1 MIRVAFRNLFQH
13 KLRTALTILAVLL
26 GVAMISGTYV
36 LTDQL
41 RSGFEDIYKTA
52 YKNIDVIVM
61 PKPAFGEA
69 FEAADQTLPASLVD
83 KVRKVEGVQI
93 ADGGLQAVGVVVVD
107 GEPVQTGGAPTF
119 VFSNTPRELDSVIYY
134 EGSDP
139 RESGTVAVNR
149 ALSEKTG
156 VKVGDTIGLGTK
168 QGLQEVEIS
177 GLLDFGSEGSSL
189 GGAIMVVAYP
199 EDMRQWYGFGDR
211 VSYIQIKAEGVKPAA
226 LVQRIKTV
234 IDDPKVMVQTGQA
247 SAVEQTKAVGDALDS
262 VLTPALL
269 AFGGVALLVGAF
281 IIFNTFSITVA
292 QRQREFALMRT
303 LGASRRQVLT
313 SVFTEAVLIG
323 VGASVAGL
331 FAGLGVAKGINQLF
345 KAIGADIPV
354 GGIEL
359 APRTIIVA
367 LAVGILVTL
376 ISALVPALRA
386 TRVPP
391 VAALQEGATLP
402 PSRLTKF
409 TPLFGALFALTGI
422 ALLVAGFVTDGTV
435 TQRLL
440 LMAVGGVLVFF
451 AVATVARYI
460 VRPVAKLLGAPLGRA
475 DRSSG
480 RLARENSMRNPART
494 ASTAAALMIGIAVVV
509 FVAVFT
515 AGFKSSFVDAI
526 DEAAKGDLIVRAQ
539 NRAATPI
546 SGGAVE
552 AIRRVPWVGAVS
564 GVATQQVR
572 IDGANGVLIG
582 VEPSDLQKLWDFT
595 WLEGG
600 SKELL
605 DELGGDK
612 TVVEEQFALSR
623 SLQVGDSFT
632 VTTRSG
638 EEATFEV
645 IGIYRDPNVFSGA
658 MVSYAAWD
666 ALFPNRDAF
675 YALVK
680 GVPGASTAQLQ
691 KSVKAAME
699 EYPGALVET
708 KQEFV
713 DSISKQLNQFLYM
726 LYALLAV
733 SVIISLFGIVNT
745 LILTV
750 YERTREIGMLRA
762 IGSSRSQIRR
772 MIRYESVITAIMG
785 GVLGI
790 LVGVAFAYI
799 VTTQLGAQGISF
811 TLPVAQLLVCLA
823 VAIVV
828 GVLAA
833 VLPARRAA
841 RTDILAA
848 IHYE

>member
-41 RSGFEDIYKTA
+41 RSGFEDIYRTA
-52 YKNIDVIVM
+52 YKNIDVIAM
-61 PKPAFGEA
+61 PKPAFGESV
-69 FEAADQTLPASLVD
+69 EAYDQTLPASLVD
-83 KVRKVEGVQI
+83 KIASIDGVKI
-93 ADGGLQAVGVVVVD
+93 ADGCMATMGIVLVD
-107 GEPVQTGGAPTF
+107 GKVVETGGSPTL
-119 VFSNTPRELDSVIYY
+119 VFSNTPRELESVVYY
-134 EGSDP
+134 AGTDP
-139 RESGTVAVNR
+139 REAGTVAVNR
-149 ALSEKTG
+149 GLAEKKG
-156 VKVGDTIGLGTK
+156 VTVGDTIGLGTK
-168 QGLQEVEIS
+168 QGVKQVRIA
-177 GLLDFGSEGSSL
+177 GLFDYGSEGSSL
-189 GGAIMVVAYP
+189 GGSIMVVTVP
-199 EDMRQWYGFGDR
+199 DDIRLWYEFGDR
-211 VSYIQIKAEGVKPAA
+211 ISYIQIKAQHVKPAQ
-226 LVQRIKTV
+226 LVRRIKAV
-234 IDDPKVMVQTGQA
+234 IDDPRVLVQTGQA
-247 SAVEQTKAVGDALDS
+247 SADQQSEAVGDMLDT

-303 LGASRRQVLT
+303 LGASRRQVLM
-313 SVFTEAVLIG
+313 SVFTEAALIG
-323 VGASVAGL
+323 VCASVAGL
-331 FAGLGVAKGINQLF
+331 FSGLGVAEGVNQVFRWVGVEIPMSGIALQ
-345 KAIGADIPV
+345 
-354 GGIEL
+354 
-359 APRTIIVA
+359 PRTIVAA

-402 PSRLTKF
+402 PSKLSRF
-409 TPLFGALFALTGI
+409 TPVLGGLFAAGGI
-422 ALLVAGFVTDGTV
+422 GLIVAGFVSEGTV
-435 TQRLL
+435 TQLL
-440 LMAVGGVLVFF
+440 LEMAVGAVLVFF

-460 VRPVAKLLGAPLGRA
+460 VRPVARLLGWPLSRA
-475 DRSSG
+475 DHSSG

-515 AGFKSSFVDAI
+515 AAFKASFVDAI
-526 DEAAKGDLIVRAQ
+526 DESARADLIVRTQ
-539 NRAATPI
+539 NGAATPI
-546 SGGAVE
+546 SGNAVE
-552 AIRRVPWVGAVS
+552 SIRRVPWVAAVS
-564 GVATQQVR
+564 GVATHSVEY
-572 IDGANGVLIG
+572 DGEVGTIIG
-582 VEPSDLQKLWDFT
+582 VEPGDLQKLWSFT

-600 SKELL
+600 SNALL
-605 DELGGDK
+605 DELGTDK
-612 TVVEEQFALSR
+612 MVVEEQYSISR
-623 SLQVGDSFT
+623 GVSVGDT
-632 VTTRSG
+632 VKVTTRDGKKS
-638 EEATFEV
+638 AFKV

-658 MVSYAAWD
+658 VVGYGAWD
-666 ALFPNRDAF
+666 KLFSNRDAY

-680 GVPGASTAQLQ
+680 GVPGTATDRLQ
-691 KSVKAAME
+691 KAVKGAMNA
-699 EYPGALVET
+699 YPGAQVQN

-713 DSISKQLNQFLYM
+713 ESINKQLNQFLYM

-762 IGSSRSQIRR
+762 IGCSRSQIRR

-790 LVGVAFAYI
+790 IVGTAFAYV

-811 TLPVAQLLVCLA
+811 TVPPLQLAVCLG

>member
-1 MIRVAFRNLFQH
+1 
-13 KLRTALTILAVLL
+13 
-26 GVAMISGTYV
+26 
-36 LTDQL
+36 
-41 RSGFEDIYKTA
+41 
-52 YKNIDVIVM
+52 
-61 PKPAFGEA
+61 
-69 FEAADQTLPASLVD
+69 
-83 KVRKVEGVQI
+83 
-93 ADGGLQAVGVVVVD
+93 
-107 GEPVQTGGAPTF
+107 
-119 VFSNTPRELDSVIYY
+119 
-134 EGSDP
+134 
-139 RESGTVAVNR
+139 
-149 ALSEKTG
+149 
-156 VKVGDTIGLGTK
+156 
-168 QGLQEVEIS
+168 
-177 GLLDFGSEGSSL
+177 
-189 GGAIMVVAYP
+189 MVVAYP
-199 EDMRQWYGFGDR
+199 DDMPQWYAFGDR

-226 LVQRIKTV
+226 LVQRIKAA
-234 IDDPKVMVQTGQA
+234 IDDPKAVVQTGQA

-313 SVFTEAVLIG
+313 TVFTEAFLIG

-376 ISALVPALRA
+376 VSALIPALRA

-409 TPLFGALFALTGI
+409 TLLFGALFALTGI
-422 ALLVAGFVTDGTV
+422 GLLVAGFVTDGTV
-435 TQRLL
+435 TQKLL

-460 VRPVAKLLGAPLGRA
+460 VRPVAKLLGAPLSRA

-526 DEAAKGDLIVRAQ
+526 DESAKGDLIVRTQ
-539 NRAATPI
+539 NGAATPI
-546 SGGAVE
+546 SGNAVE

-572 IDGANGVLIG
+572 VEGKNGTLIG
-582 VEPSDLQKLWDFT
+582 VEPGDLQKLWDFT

-600 SKELL
+600 SNKLL
-605 DELGGDK
+605 DQLDGDK
-612 TVVEEQFALSR
+612 TVVEEQFALNR
-623 SLQVGDSFT
+623 TLQVGDSFT
-632 VTTRSG
+632 VTTRGG

-658 MVSYAAWD
+658 TVSYAAWD
-666 ALFPNRDAF
+666 ELFPTRDAF

-680 GVPGASTAQLQ
+680 GVPGTSTAQLQ
-691 KSVKAAME
+691 KAVKSAME

-762 IGSSRSQIRR
+762 IGSTRSQIRR

-790 LVGVAFAYI
+790 VVGVAFAYI

-811 TLPVAQLLVCLA
+811 TLPAVQLLICLA

-828 GVLAA
+828 GILAA

-841 RTDILAA
+841 KTDILAA